1 MGEEMMT
8 PTESLLLARIM
19 LLRAAIRAFLD
30 GYMSRTA
37 KQEGIALRKL
47 EKAMEET
54 WQ

>member
-19 LLRAAIRAFLD
+19 LLRAAIRTYLG
-30 GYMSRTA
+30 GYVSRSA

-47 EKAMEET
+47 EKAMEDAK
-54 WQ
+54 